1 MNRQEMVD
9 YIQNLSEST
18 GSKLKKLMEK
28 EGEFIEKGNKYAEK
42 FTKRQFDLAIDPIIK
57 AEYIRSQI
65 IERTRKSPMAVKEI
79 AKSLDLSPK
88 DILKHITILQRRNL
102 IAVDSIKNRV
112 PMYRGL
118 FEEPAKEKQTQNET
132 KK

>member
-1 MNRQEMVD
+1 MNRDEIIAYVQR
-9 YIQNLSEST
+9 ISESA
-18 GSKLKKLMEK
+18 GSKLKNLLEK
-28 EGEFIEKGNKYAEK
+28 ESEFVEKGNKYEEK
-42 FTKRQFDLAIDPIIK
+42 FTKRQFDLAVDPIIN

-65 IERTRKSPMAVKEI
+65 IERTRKSPMSVKEI
-79 AKSLDLSPK
+79 AKSLELSPK
-88 DILKHITILQRRNL
+88 DILQHITVLQRRNL

-118 FEEPAKEKQTQNET
+118 FEEPVKEKETQNET